1 MTTPRPV
8 PIARTPIQ
16 LGQFLKLA
24 GVVGDG
30 AEAKVLLAEVGVD
43 VNGEPEHRRGRKL
56 DTGDLV
62 TVGDETLEV
71 TVE

>member
-8 PIARTPIQ
+8 PIARAPIQ

-24 GVVGDG
+24 GVVEDG
-30 AEAKVLLAEVGVD
+30 AEAKALLAEVGVD

-56 DTGDLV
+56 DAGDLV
-62 TVGDETLEV
+62 AVGGETLRV